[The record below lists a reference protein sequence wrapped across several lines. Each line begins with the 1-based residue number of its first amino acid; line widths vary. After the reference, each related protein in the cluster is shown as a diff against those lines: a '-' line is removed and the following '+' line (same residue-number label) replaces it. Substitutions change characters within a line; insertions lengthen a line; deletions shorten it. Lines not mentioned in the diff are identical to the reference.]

1 MGGFNMTD
9 SEKIDI
15 LIIDVA
21 TLCANVATIKSQIY
35 QMSNFESRLRLLEDF
50 KENNKTKSNVLIG
63 GIITSIATALW
74 NIITSGSLP
83 IK

>member
-1 MGGFNMTD
+1 MTD
-9 SEKIDI
+9 SEKIDR

-21 TLCANVATIKSQIY
+21 TLCANVATIKSQID
-35 QMSNFESRLRLLEDF
+35 QMSNFESRLRLLEGF

>member
-1 MGGFNMTD
+1 MTD
-9 SEKIDI
+9 SEKIDR

-21 TLCANVATIKSQIY
+21 TLCANVSTIKSQID

-50 KENNKTKSNVLIG
+50 KENNKTKSNFLIG
-63 GIITSIATALW
+63 GIITSIITALW

>member
-9 SEKIDI
+9 SEKIDR

-21 TLCANVATIKSQIY
+21 TLCANVATIKSQID